1 MAMEVEGDNMSLS
14 DAIAATQHLTLRELP
29 AHVHV
34 GPLPVGSVTP
44 ICLPLK
50 EFLVCLQVSS
60 KVDRPYPITCDIYA
74 RFLCFSGF
82 RTLLLQ
88 SSTSL
93 I

>member
-14 DAIAATQHLTLRELP
+14 YAIAATQHLTLRELP

-74 RFLCFSGF
+74 
-82 RTLLLQ
+82 
-88 SSTSL
+88 
-93 I
+93 

>member
-1 MAMEVEGDNMSLS
+1 MAMEVGGDNMSLS
-14 DAIAATQHLTLRELP
+14 NAIAATQHLTLRELP

-44 ICLPLK
+44 ICLPL

-74 RFLCFSGF
+74 
-82 RTLLLQ
+82 
-88 SSTSL
+88 
-93 I
+93 

>member
-60 KVDRPYPITCDIYA
+60 KSR
-74 RFLCFSGF
+74 
-82 RTLLLQ
+82 
-88 SSTSL
+88 
-93 I
+93 